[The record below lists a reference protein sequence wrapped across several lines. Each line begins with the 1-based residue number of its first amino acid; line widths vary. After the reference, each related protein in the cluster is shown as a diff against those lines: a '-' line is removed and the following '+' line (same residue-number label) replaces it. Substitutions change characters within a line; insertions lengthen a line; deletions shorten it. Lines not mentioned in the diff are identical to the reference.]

1 MKKTIL
7 PLKLGDWKESYEF
20 SKESDP
26 IFKEEGSLE
35 MESAIKPITH
45 KYKISEDLFEEF
57 SDQIVRDIRN
67 SLSNEMVI
75 THFRFQDLYSYFKL
89 LGEQRSGEIM
99 RELKAIIQAHLRP
112 YDKLYVLSP
121 RSILT
126 LSPDCKTE
134 VVQAR
139 FDEVVFQV
147 NHLIVDYEI
156 QFMELSS
163 PIETIEPIWK
173 ELLVNSKST

>member
-1 MKKTIL
+1 
-7 PLKLGDWKESYEF
+7 
-20 SKESDP
+20 
-26 IFKEEGSLE
+26 
-35 MESAIKPITH
+35 MESVAKPIAYR
-45 KYKISEDLFEEF
+45 YKITEDPFEEF
-57 SDQIVRDIRN
+57 SDQIIKDIRN
-67 SLSNEMVI
+67 SLSNEIVI
-75 THFRFQDLYSYFKL
+75 THFHFQDLYSYFKL

-99 RELKAIIQAHLRP
+99 KELKSIIQAHLRP

-134 VVQAR
+134 VVEAR

-156 QFMELSS
+156 QFMELDS
-163 PIETIEPIWK
+163 PINSIEPIWK
-173 ELLVNSKST
+173 HLLVSAKST

>member
-1 MKKTIL
+1 
-7 PLKLGDWKESYEF
+7 
-20 SKESDP
+20 
-26 IFKEEGSLE
+26 
-35 MESAIKPITH
+35 MESVIKSIAQR
-45 KYKISEDLFEEF
+45 YKITEDPFEKF
-57 SDQIVRDIRN
+57 SDQIIKDIRN
-67 SLSNEMVI
+67 SLSNEIVI
-75 THFRFQDLYSYFKL
+75 THFHFQDLYSYFKL

-99 RELKAIIQAHLRP
+99 KELKAIIQAHLRP

-134 VVQAR
+134 IVEAR

-156 QFMELSS
+156 QFMELNS
-163 PIETIEPIWK
+163 PIDSIEPIWK
-173 ELLVNSKST
+173 HLLASSKST

>member
-1 MKKTIL
+1 
-7 PLKLGDWKESYEF
+7 
-20 SKESDP
+20 
-26 IFKEEGSLE
+26 
-35 MESAIKPITH
+35 MESTVKPFAH
-45 KYKISEDLFEEF
+45 KYKISDDLFEEF
-57 SDQIVRDIRN
+57 SEQIIKDIRN
-67 SLSNEMVI
+67 SLSNEMVV

-89 LGEQRSGEIM
+89 LGEQRSGEII
-99 RELKAIIQAHLRP
+99 RELKSIIQAHLRP
-112 YDKLYVLSP
+112 YDKLYVLDP

-156 QFMELSS
+156 QFLELGS
-163 PIETIEPIWK
+163 PIDSLEPIWK
-173 ELLVNSKST
+173 ELLISTKST

>member
-1 MKKTIL
+1 
-7 PLKLGDWKESYEF
+7 
-20 SKESDP
+20 
-26 IFKEEGSLE
+26 

-45 KYKISEDLFEEF
+45 RYKITEDPFEEF
-57 SDQIVRDIRN
+57 SNQIVRDIQN
-67 SLSNEMVI
+67 SLSNEIVI
-75 THFRFQDLYSYFKL
+75 THFYFQDLHPYFKL

-99 RELKAIIQAHLRP
+99 KELKSIIQAHLRP
-112 YDKLYVLSP
+112 YDKLYVISP

-139 FDEVVFQV
+139 FNEVVFQV

-156 QFMELSS
+156 QFMELDS
-163 PIETIEPIWK
+163 PIDSIEPIWK
-173 ELLVNSKST
+173 ELIVYSKST

>member
-1 MKKTIL
+1 
-7 PLKLGDWKESYEF
+7 
-20 SKESDP
+20 
-26 IFKEEGSLE
+26 
-35 MESAIKPITH
+35 MESVVKPIAYR
-45 KYKISEDLFEEF
+45 YKITEDPFEEF
-57 SDQIVRDIRN
+57 SDQIIKDIRN
-67 SLSNEMVI
+67 SLSNEIVI
-75 THFRFQDLYSYFKL
+75 THFHFQDLYSYFKL

-99 RELKAIIQAHLRP
+99 KELKSIIQAHLRP

-134 VVQAR
+134 VVEAR

-156 QFMELSS
+156 QFMELDS
-163 PIETIEPIWK
+163 PINSIEPIWK
-173 ELLVNSKST
+173 HLLVSAKST

>member
-1 MKKTIL
+1 MQA
-7 PLKLGDWKESYEF
+7 F
-20 SKESDP
+20 
-26 IFKEEGSLE
+26 
-35 MESAIKPITH
+35 TH
-45 KYKISEDLFEEF
+45 KYKITEDIFEEF
-57 SDQIVRDIRN
+57 SDQFLRDIRN
-67 SLSNEMVI
+67 SLSNEIVI

-89 LGEQRSGEIM
+89 LGEQRSAEIM
-99 RELKAIIQAHLRP
+99 RELKSIIQAHLRP
-112 YDKLYVLSP
+112 YDKLYVYDS

-156 QFMELSS
+156 QFMELNSS
-163 PIETIEPIWK
+163 VESFEPIWS
-173 ELLVNSKST
+173 ELLAPVKST

>member
-1 MKKTIL
+1 MIST
-7 PLKLGDWKESYEF
+7 
-20 SKESDP
+20 
-26 IFKEEGSLE
+26 
-35 MESAIKPITH
+35 IKPITH

-57 SDQIVRDIRN
+57 SDQILRDIRN
-67 SLSNEMVI
+67 SLSNEIVI

-99 RELKAIIQAHLRP
+99 KELKAIIQAHLRP
-112 YDKLYVLSP
+112 YDKLYVINP

-126 LSPDCKTE
+126 LSPDCKIE
-134 VVQAR
+134 IVQAR

-156 QFMELSS
+156 QFMELNS
-163 PIETIEPIWK
+163 PIESLEPIWK
-173 ELLVNSKST
+173 NLLVSSKST

>member
-1 MKKTIL
+1 V
-7 PLKLGDWKESYEF
+7 EST
-20 SKESDP
+20 
-26 IFKEEGSLE
+26 
-35 MESAIKPITH
+35 IKPITH

-57 SDQIVRDIRN
+57 SDQLLRDIRN
-67 SLSNEMVI
+67 SLSTEMVI

-99 RELKAIIQAHLRP
+99 KELKAIIQAHLRP
-112 YDKLYVLSP
+112 YDKLYVLNS

-126 LSPDCKTE
+126 LSPDCKIE
-134 VVQAR
+134 IVQAR

-156 QFMELSS
+156 QFMELNS
-163 PIETIEPIWK
+163 PLESLEPIWK
-173 ELLVNSKST
+173 ELLVSSKST

>member
-1 MKKTIL
+1 
-7 PLKLGDWKESYEF
+7 
-20 SKESDP
+20 
-26 IFKEEGSLE
+26 
-35 MESAIKPITH
+35 MESVIKSIAQR
-45 KYKISEDLFEEF
+45 YKITEDPFEEF
-57 SDQIVRDIRN
+57 SDQIIKDIRN
-67 SLSNEMVI
+67 SLSNEIVI
-75 THFRFQDLYSYFKL
+75 THFHFQDLYSYFKL

-99 RELKAIIQAHLRP
+99 KELKAIIQAHLRP

-134 VVQAR
+134 IVEAR

-156 QFMELSS
+156 QFMELNS
-163 PIETIEPIWK
+163 PIDSIEPIWK
-173 ELLVNSKST
+173 HLLASSKST

>member
-1 MKKTIL
+1 
-7 PLKLGDWKESYEF
+7 
-20 SKESDP
+20 
-26 IFKEEGSLE
+26 
-35 MESAIKPITH
+35 MESVIKSIAYR
-45 KYKISEDLFEEF
+45 YKIAEDPFEEF
-57 SDQIVRDIRN
+57 SDQIIKDIRN
-67 SLSNEMVI
+67 SLSNEIVI
-75 THFRFQDLYSYFKL
+75 THFHFQDLYSYFKL

-99 RELKAIIQAHLRP
+99 KELKSIIQAHLRP

-134 VVQAR
+134 VVEAR

-156 QFMELSS
+156 QFMELDS
-163 PIETIEPIWK
+163 PIDSIEPIWK
-173 ELLVNSKST
+173 HLLVSSKST

>member
-1 MKKTIL
+1 MR
-7 PLKLGDWKESYEF
+7 KET
-20 SKESDP
+20 
-26 IFKEEGSLE
+26 L
-35 MESAIKPITH
+35 MESVIKSIAQR
-45 KYKISEDLFEEF
+45 YKITEDPFEKF
-57 SDQIVRDIRN
+57 SDQIIKDIRN
-67 SLSNEMVI
+67 SLSNEIVI
-75 THFRFQDLYSYFKL
+75 THFHFQDLYSYFKL

-99 RELKAIIQAHLRP
+99 KELKAIIQAHLRP

-134 VVQAR
+134 IVEAR

-156 QFMELSS
+156 QFMELNS
-163 PIETIEPIWK
+163 PIDSIEPIWK
-173 ELLVNSKST
+173 HLLASSKST